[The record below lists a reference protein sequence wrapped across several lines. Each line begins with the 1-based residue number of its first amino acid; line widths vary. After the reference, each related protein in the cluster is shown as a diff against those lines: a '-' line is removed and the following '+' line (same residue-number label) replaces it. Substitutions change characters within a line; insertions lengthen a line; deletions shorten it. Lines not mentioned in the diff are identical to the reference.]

1 MLERLKGK
9 RVSIGVAFIGG
20 TNTGFT
26 VTLGGTKYFEGIIV
40 DFDENFIVFDNNDMI
55 GIKFIQT
62 IEVL

>member
-20 TNTGFT
+20 VNTGFN

-40 DFDENFIVFDNNDMI
+40 DFDDNFIVFDNNDMI
-55 GIKFIQT
+55 GIKYIQT